1 MKNII
6 LILAVVSLGG
16 CGKTESGKL
25 SAKQAEELLAAQI
38 GKWESTG
45 QYRPANGPTQNTRI
59 LSEVRWK
66 EKGKSTQ
73 FSESQAEPVEVNSVG
88 GREYDAARGI
98 FILRHKQGN
107 MPVKVAEERYDP
119 ATRTFR
125 SKGGLPGILPK
136 NWSVETAWQQID
148 KDTSKW
154 TMKIFEHDRLDFT
167 SEQVAR
173 RVK

>member
-1 MKNII
+1 MKKIL

-16 CGKTESGKL
+16 CGKAEPGKL
-25 SAKQAEELLAAQI
+25 SAKQVEEILAAQI
-38 GKWESTG
+38 GKWESSG
-45 QYRPANGPTQNTRI
+45 PFQPAKGPPQNSRT
-59 LSEVRWK
+59 LTEVRWK

-73 FSESQAEPVEVNSVG
+73 FSELQVVPPGEPSVG
-88 GREYDAARGI
+88 GREYDADKGI

-125 SKGGLPGILPK
+125 SKGGLPGILLK

-154 TMKIFEHDRLDFT
+154 TMKIFENDRLDFT